1 MNTDDVKIRVCRKV
15 IPIGPQALSDD
26 IPADSAADTFGL
38 GASDMKYEV
47 GPIMMSVELPN
58 LPFDMDQLFAEP
70 VAGMRVNGIWFK
82 RASAEDAVILSD
94 DYLQA
99 DSSPAA
105 QAPTQELEK

>member
-15 IPIGPQALSDD
+15 IPTGPQALSDG
-26 IPADSAADTFGL
+26 IPADSAVDTFGI
-38 GASDMKYEV
+38 GVPDMKYEV
-47 GPIMMSVELPN
+47 GPPMMSVDLSN
-58 LPFDMDQLFAEP
+58 LPFDMDQLFAAP

-82 RASAEDAVILSD
+82 RASAEDAVILSE

-99 DSSPAA
+99 DSSPTA